1 MRCFGEVRQGKFG
14 LELYHPEYQHLD
26 GNNPPQ
32 LEDTLTPVY
41 PLTEGITQIRIR
53 DLCRQAL
60 IGMDKYGIEELL
72 PNSLKQQLDGLL
84 SFSLVDALK
93 LIHRRHRA

>member
-72 PNSLKQQLDGLL
+72 PNSLKNSWTVCYLFRLL
-84 SFSLVDALK
+84 M
-93 LIHRRHRA
+93 H